1 MSLHLSVVMPVFNE
15 RYLVAECVRRVLA
28 VESDRISRLDLI
40 IVDDG
45 STDGTRD
52 ILKDLTSKHPERITL
67 IEHDRNRGK
76 GAAVRTG
83 IARAQGLVTVIQDA
97 DLEYDPADLP
107 RLVLPFL
114 REGADAVYGSRFL
127 SGEFRRVL
135 YFRHTLGNRALTLL
149 CNLLTDLNLTD
160 METCYKAV
168 RTRLLQS
175 IPLRSND
182 FRLEPELTQKLAK
195 RAARIFEVPVS
206 YAGRTY
212 QEGKK
217 IGWRDGFR
225 AVLAML
231 RFWLVDDV
239 YQDDAYGSR
248 ILSAMSGVP
257 RFNRWMGETI
267 RPFVGSSVLEIG
279 AGIGNMTQM
288 LMPRDRY
295 LASDID
301 PHYLDYLRS
310 YALGKPWLDA
320 ARVDVTNSDDFYEL
334 QGGFDTVICLNVLEH
349 VADERGAL
357 QSMRSALVEDGRLI
371 LLVPQ
376 GPALFGSLDE
386 AVGHE
391 RRYTRTALAETLR
404 ANGFRV
410 ERLFDFNRATTPGW
424 WLNGRVLGRRS
435 FGRLQLKVVNHTT
448 WLLRRLDRIL
458 PWPGASL
465 VAVARRA

>member
-1 MSLHLSVVMPVFNE
+1 MSIHLSVIMPVFNE

-28 VESDRISRLDLI
+28 VESDLISKLDLI

-45 STDGTRD
+45 STDGSRD
-52 ILKDLTSKHPERITL
+52 ILQGIAAKHPEQITY
-67 IEHDRNRGK
+67 IEHDRNLGK

-83 IARAQGLVTVIQDA
+83 IARARGLVTVIQDA
-97 DLEYDPADLP
+97 DLEYHPADLP
-107 RLVLPFL
+107 RLMVPFL
-114 REGADAVYGSRFL
+114 QEGADAVYGSRFL
-127 SGEFRRVL
+127 ASQYRRVL
-135 YFRHTLGNRALTLL
+135 YFRHTLGNRALTLF

-182 FRLEPELTQKLAK
+182 YRLEPELTQKLAK
-195 RAARIFEVPVS
+195 RAARLFEVPVS

-231 RFWLVDDV
+231 HFWLVDDV
-239 YQDDAYGSR
+239 YQEDAYGSR

-267 RPFVGSSVLEIG
+267 RPFVGNTVLEIG
-279 AGIGNMTQM
+279 AGIGNLTQI

-295 LASDID
+295 LATDID
-301 PHYLDYLRS
+301 AHYLDYLKS
-310 YALGKPWLDA
+310 YAIGKPWLDA
-320 ARVDVTNSDDFYEL
+320 TRVDVTNSDDFYEL
-334 QGGFDTVICLNVLEH
+334 QGSFDTVICLNVLEH

-357 QSMRSALVEDGRLI
+357 QSMRSALSEGGRLI

-376 GPALFGSLDE
+376 GPGLFGSLDE
-386 AVGHE
+386 ALGHE
-391 RRYTRTALAETLR
+391 RRYTKPGLAEALR
-404 ANGFRV
+404 ANGFEL
-410 ERLFDFNRATTPGW
+410 ERMFDFNRATTPGW
-424 WLNGRVLGRRS
+424 WLNGRVLERRS
-435 FGRLQLKVVNHTT
+435 FGRLQLKLVNHTT
-448 WLLRRLDRIL
+448 WLLRRLDRVL
-458 PWPGASL
+458 PWSGASV